1 MNGIVRLLPDGGER
15 SFSAM
20 SPTLENVRFPRNPLE
35 VGPMPVATS
44 AAPSTDDDLRERVLA
59 AADRLYYR
67 RGIQAVGMDELRT
80 EAGVPLKRLYALFG
94 GKDAIV
100 AEVLRRRGAMWEEGL
115 TAAVAAAPAPRDRVL
130 AVYDYLAGWF
140 GETDFHG
147 CIFINSFGELGGC
160 SPEVAALVRQ
170 HKATFQAY
178 VADLVAAV
186 GGPPAL
192 AAQLAIL
199 AEGAQTTAAIAGS
212 GEAAAQARA
221 AAEVLVDAAGVPRT

>member
-20 SPTLENVRFPRNPLE
+20 SPTRENVRFPRNPLE
-35 VGPMPVATS
+35 VGPMSVATS

-94 GKDAIV
+94 GKDPIV

-130 AVYDYLAGWF
+130 AVDDYLAGWF